1 MDTTVISEIADF
13 SRAIGEPVNRRLPF
27 VGENFNVTRAGIHAD
42 GLIKDEEI
50 CNPFDTTGLLHRP
63 PEVAITDKSGAAGL
77 LMWMRRHR
85 PAMAEGLDKRD
96 GRLLRVLELV
106 MAEYDEGRVTSLSDE
121 EVGALVDAAWRGGE

>member
-13 SRAIGEPVNRRLPF
+13 SRAIGEPVDRRLPF

-50 CNPFDTTGLLHRP
+50 STRSIRRGRCIGRLRWRLRTR
-63 PEVAITDKSGAAGL
+63 AGL

-85 PAMAEGLDKRD
+85 PATAEGLDKRD